1 MDIND
6 IKELLDS
13 EDFGH
18 RLRGL
23 NQLRQLDRATAFTL
37 IQPLVKDPQVRVRY
51 AAVSQLD
58 TLGPEDL
65 ETTFQLLHERLLQDP
80 EPDVQAA
87 AADVIGALQMREAY
101 PDLENLYHE
110 SPEWLVQFSI
120 VAALGELGDPR
131 SFPLLSE
138 AITSQNELI
147 RTAAIGSLGELGDV
161 RGVPLLIPHAD
172 NADWQMRYRV
182 AEALKKLG
190 GTEAIAALE
199 ILANDPVEQVA
210 NAARVE

>member
-1 MDIND
+1 MDINS
-6 IKELLDS
+6 IKELLNS

-18 RLRGL
+18 RLRGV
-23 NQLRQLDRATAFTL
+23 NQLRQLDRATAFEL
-37 IQPLVKDPQVRVRY
+37 IQPLIVDPQVRVRY

-65 ETTFQLLHERLLQDP
+65 AVTFQLLHDRLIQDP

-87 AADVIGALQMREAY
+87 AADAMGALQMREAY
-101 PDLENLYHE
+101 PDLEFLYRT
-110 SPEWLVQFSI
+110 SSEWLVQFSI

-131 SFPLLSE
+131 SFPLLTE

-147 RTAAIGSLGELGDV
+147 KTAAIGSLGELGDV
-161 RGVPLLIPHAD
+161 RAVPLLIPHAD
-172 NADWQMRYRV
+172 NPDWQMRYRV

-190 GTEAIAALE
+190 SAEAIATLE
-199 ILANDPVEQVA
+199 ILANDTVEQVA
-210 NAARVE
+210 NAARVK

>member
-1 MDIND
+1 MDID
-6 IKELLDS
+6 SIKELLNS

-190 GTEAIAALE
+190 GTEAITALE

>member
-65 ETTFQLLHERLLQDP
+65 GTTFQLLHERLLQDP